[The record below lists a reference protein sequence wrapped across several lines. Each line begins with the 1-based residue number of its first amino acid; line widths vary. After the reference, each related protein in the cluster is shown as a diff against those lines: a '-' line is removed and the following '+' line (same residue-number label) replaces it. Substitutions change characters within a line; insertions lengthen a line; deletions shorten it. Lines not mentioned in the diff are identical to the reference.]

1 MKHFKFLFALVI
13 AWVAGTVS
21 IWAAEVQVEVDGI
34 TWTLNYYSNYNNPYC
49 NIGLG
54 GSAAIQTPANPTEL
68 VIPAS
73 FTIDGVDCPVWNIA
87 NEAFKGISN
96 ITKVTISEGIRK
108 IESRAFQNCPD
119 LTGVMIP
126 STVTEIGN
134 SAFMG
139 CAQLTQV
146 SMPEKM
152 AGELKFIESAFQNC
166 TSLSTLYIGAG
177 QQNGG
182 EHTQIEQAV
191 FKGCSNLQEVHIA
204 VENPGRLY
212 VREDAFEGIAQN
224 CKFHVSQAFA
234 RAVEWGLTRTPKMT
248 GTRKWGLSGLQT
260 SDLDVE
266 ETAVGGKTLVSM
278 PVKNDN
284 GEVVGSYIA
293 VVTFTSTD
301 ADNRTAVIYDGG
313 IEFDADKIM
322 TKGFT
327 TFCGG
332 NYSVHK
338 SWYQWTGDGMNE
350 GTGKMYLP
358 ETVADKNGNVFQ
370 IKGLGHSAFQACNN
384 YSASVTGLHI
394 PRSYEFIG
402 GDALQALESLKGTL
416 VIPSSIHTLGSQ
428 IFPNQRYNIYDKR
441 INNVYLMHIDPD
453 DLTWGGLH
461 TGWELSSDVN
471 LYVDNSIYNKIQNNG
486 YDEGSPFVQWEG
498 EVIPYDASHYGLK
511 FTNEQC
517 LVDRTGKL
525 DNVILEN
532 PLEIAPLSWTNST
545 NQDVVTIENG
555 ELVMGEGEGT
565 AVVTQRF
572 AGNDDFVVAIDLTT
586 TIVKRNAPDDTAD
599 QTADNGLA
607 TLSALTRLTPDIY
620 EWEDSEED
628 YWSRHINY
636 NQNDEP
642 APQLYFSASNENGV
656 SAGYMLDTNPAEL
669 SPTYGTLAENVEP
682 MPGFNVGGMMC
693 VKVSGAGTL
702 QVSGFTED
710 ETAVVGIWAPGQEVA
725 ELSGN
730 SFETGY
736 PYEVTSTS
744 PTYVYIYGISLS
756 ELRPAFIN
764 SIVWAPAG
772 VKLSKLKIAG
782 TAIEE
787 GQEYTGDGVTVT
799 WNGGTTTGGEPI
811 GGGEPGGE
819 GPVVSGQSLV
829 PVITL
834 TNANLTCTGP
844 AIEINSY
851 PEAYIYLVGDNTI
864 TCTVE
869 NNENTENTAAISI
882 GTMSG
887 HDWEACGQVFIGTD
901 DTHDGSLTITNGMTN
916 GIYNYNSFIT
926 LDEFSGDIAG
936 QQYGI
941 HLNGEEVDWP
951 DNYYVKLGAGL
962 ELKLRG
968 GEAAFKSE
976 LLMYGS
982 INGYSKYL
990 SDYEPIGDDSWFDY
1004 EAGSFLVEV
1013 EGAEENI
1020 PATYLYFEPDYFK
1033 ALTEEGVKIKYAITS
1048 NQQGNRT
1055 VKTYGFRDEGMD
1067 YHNPVPAIPAN
1078 FTGDVIIPE
1087 KVTIKGKE
1095 YTVTSIGEISFTGCD
1110 PESITIPSTVT
1121 ELENGAL
1128 SECYASQIICLTTTP
1143 PIIGYNYDYNYN
1155 WTLYVP
1161 YGCLNKYKAI
1171 KENDE
1176 YWAYY
1181 FNDIQ
1186 MLEKGQ
1192 TTVTTITPEDEY
1204 ETDYANDM
1212 TDENGDAL
1220 DLEDAVACG
1229 VYYNLDSS
1237 SNDGYDTEEE
1247 CLVINSTTSEENMDG
1262 IVSGT
1267 TGHEDMVEQFSGLM
1281 MEVDGKGALEIDCQT
1296 LGAGLLTVRVG
1307 NGYPETYTQSEKGTI
1322 TVMFD
1327 VAMPTTIYVYAGE
1340 AASSVRNRGMR
1351 HVLVGDNSVKI
1362 YQLRVVLPEDI
1373 TITMNSL
1380 GIMTYASK
1388 YNLDFSNVEGLT
1400 AYFATDYDSETQK
1413 LTMESQDVVNA
1424 RSGMMLKGEP
1434 NKEYTIHLA
1443 SSTST
1448 SYDNLLVGLIEVTN
1462 VAQTQRI
1469 YGEEYTTFILANGQE
1484 GINWYKLA
1492 EPSYDLKANSAYLQL
1507 LSSEAPTANT
1517 SSNKVTMD
1525 FNSDEDGIDST
1536 TYVTR
1541 KTGNWYTIDGRRLQS
1556 RPAAKGIYVNNGR
1569 KVVIK

>member
-13 AWVAGTVS
+13 AWVAGAVS

-34 TWTLNYYSNYNNPYC
+34 TWTLNYYGNYNNPYC

-87 NEAFKGISN
+87 NEAFNGISN

-108 IESRAFQNCPD
+108 IESRAFQNCPN

-191 FKGCSNLQEVHIA
+191 FKGCSNLQEVHIS

-224 CKFHVSQAFA
+224 CKFYVSQAFA

-260 SDLDVE
+260 TDLVVE
-266 ETAVGGKTLVSM
+266 ETAVGGKTLVKM
-278 PVKNDN
+278 PVKDDN
-284 GEVVGSYIA
+284 GNVVGSYIA
-293 VVTFTSTD
+293 VVTFTSID
-301 ADNRTAVIYDGG
+301 VDNPTAVIYDGG

-322 TKGFT
+322 TNGFT

-332 NYSVHK
+332 NYSPHNYY
-338 SWYQWTGDGMNE
+338 YQWTGDGMNE

-358 ETVADKNGNVFQ
+358 ETVKDKNDIDFQ
-370 IKGLGHSAFQACNN
+370 IKGLGHSAFRDCNN
-384 YSASVTGLHI
+384 FSPKITSLRI
-394 PRSYEFIG
+394 PRSYEYIAGEAF
-402 GDALQALESLKGTL
+402 QALEALKGTFI
-416 VIPSSIHTLGSQ
+416 IPSSIHILGSQ
-428 IFPNQRYNIYDKR
+428 IFPYQRYNNYDKK
-441 INNVYLMHIDPD
+441 INNVYLLHTNPD
-453 DLTWGGLH
+453 ELTWGGIY
-461 TGWELSSDVN
+461 TGWELSADVN
-471 LYVDNSIYNKIQNNG
+471 LYIDNSIYNKIHNNG
-486 YDEGSPFVQWEG
+486 YDEESPFVQWEG
-498 EVIPYDASHYGLK
+498 QVIPYDASHYGLE
-511 FTNEQC
+511 FTKDMC
-517 LVDRTGKL
+517 LVDRTGAL
-525 DNVILEN
+525 DNVELEN
-532 PLEIAPLSWTNST
+532 PLEIAPLSWVNST
-545 NQDVVTIENG
+545 NTNVVSVSNG
-555 ELVMGEGEGT
+555 DLVIGEGEGT
-565 AVVTQRF
+565 AEVTLRF
-572 AGNDDFVVAIDLTT
+572 AGNDDFDALDLTT
-586 TIVKRNAPDDTAD
+586 TIIKRNSPNYTASQD
-599 QTADNGLA
+599 IDNGLA
-607 TLSALTRLTPDIY
+607 TLSSLTRLTPDIY

-628 YWSRHINY
+628 YWSRHVNY
-636 NQNDEP
+636 NQGVAP
-642 APQLYFSASNENGV
+642 QPQLYFSASNENGV
-656 SAGYMLDTNPAEL
+656 DGSYVLDTNPAVL
-669 SPTYGTLAENVEP
+669 SPTYGTLAEGTEP
-682 MPGFNVGGMMC
+682 SIGFNAGGLLC

-702 QVSGFTED
+702 EVSGFTESSD
-710 ETAVVGIWAPGQEVA
+710 AVLGVWAPGQDVKEF
-725 ELSGN
+725 SGDFN
-730 SFETGY
+730 MGDS
-736 PYEVTSTS
+736 YEVTSTT

-756 ELRPAFIN
+756 GVRPAYIN
-764 SIVWAPAG
+764 SIVWAPDGVELTNLTIAG
-772 VKLSKLKIAG
+772 VP
-782 TAIEE
+782 IEE
-787 GQEYTGDGVTVT
+787 GSPYDNNNGITVM
-799 WNGGTTTGGEPI
+799 WQQAESISENPIGGEP
-811 GGGEPGGE
+811 GGGE
-819 GPVVSGQSLV
+819 GPVVGNSSTLV

-834 TNANLTCTGP
+834 SNATITYSDGP

-851 PEAYIYLVGDNTI
+851 PQAFIYLVGENTI
-864 TCTVE
+864 NCTAE
-869 NNENTENTAAISI
+869 DGAAISI

-887 HDWEACGQVFIGTD
+887 IPWTGCGSVFIGTD
-901 DTHDGSLTITNGMTN
+901 DNHDTGSLTITNGTN
-916 GIYNYNSFIT
+916 RGIYNYNSFIK
-926 LDEFSGDIAG
+926 LDDFIGDITG
-936 QQYGI
+936 LQYGI
-941 HLNGEEVDWP
+941 HVDGEGMPYP
-951 DNYYVKLGAGL
+951 DSYYVKLGAGL

-976 LLMYGS
+976 ILNEWQVVNDNKYIEDFDPVGDYVRYNEEEGSYGVGDEDDFVPS
-982 INGYSKYL
+982 IYL
-990 SDYEPIGDDSWFDY
+990 HFAPE
-1004 EAGSFLVEV
+1004 
-1013 EGAEENI
+1013 
-1020 PATYLYFEPDYFK
+1020 YFTAK
-1033 ALTEEGVKIKYAITS
+1033 TEEEVKMKFQVINDEQGV
-1048 NQQGNRT
+1048 RT
-1055 VKTYGFRDEGMD
+1055 VKVVGIQNYDEMEWGITPCIPSD
-1067 YHNPVPAIPAN
+1067 YVGAI
-1078 FTGDVIIPE
+1078 TIPE
-1087 KVTIKGKE
+1087 KVMYKGKE
-1095 YTVTSIGEISFTGCD
+1095 YTVTSIGEYSFNECMLT
-1110 PESITIPSTVT
+1110 SVTVPSTVT
-1121 ELENGAL
+1121 EVY
-1128 SECYASQIICLTTTP
+1128 SYAFNYCNLDYMICLATTP
-1143 PIIGYNYDYNYN
+1143 PDIYYLGSECS
-1155 WTLYVP
+1155 TLYVP
-1161 YGCLNKYKAI
+1161 YGCKNRYQIAAE
-1171 KENDE
+1171 ENSWDFTE
-1176 YWAYY
+1176 
-1181 FNDIQ
+1181 IL

-1192 TTVTTITPEDEY
+1192 TTVTTITPEDNY
-1204 ETDYANDM
+1204 VTDFDTDM
-1212 TDENGDAL
+1212 VDGENAL
-1220 DLEDAVACG
+1220 DLADAVACG
-1229 VYYNLDSS
+1229 VYYNLNSDN
-1237 SNDGYDTEEE
+1237 NDGYIPPTDPEDPDNMGF
-1247 CLVINSTTSEENMDG
+1247 LVINTTTSEDVMEG

-1267 TGHEDMVEQFSGLM
+1267 TEHDNMVNQFSGLM

-1296 LGAGLLTVRVG
+1296 LGEGLLTVRVG
-1307 NGYPETYTQSEKGTI
+1307 NGDPETYTQSEKGTI

-1327 VAMPTTIYVYAGE
+1327 VAMPTTIYVYAGK

-1400 AYFATDYDSETQK
+1400 AYFATEYNSETQK
-1413 LTMESQDVVNA
+1413 LTMEPQDVVNA

-1434 NKEYTIHLA
+1434 NKEYTIPLA

-1448 SYDNLLVGLIEVTN
+1448 SPDNLLVGLIEVTN

-1469 YGEEYTTFILANGQE
+1469 YGEEYTTFILANGQD